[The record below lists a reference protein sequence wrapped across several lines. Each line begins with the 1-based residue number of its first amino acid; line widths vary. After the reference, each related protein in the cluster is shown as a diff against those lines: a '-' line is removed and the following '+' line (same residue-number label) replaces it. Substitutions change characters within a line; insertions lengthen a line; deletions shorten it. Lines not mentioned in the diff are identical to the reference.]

1 MQRTIQFVVADQ
13 VSTLNRITSAFVRLQ
28 CNIDELHVKR
38 SEQDGISNMELKV
51 NIDDDTAFN
60 ILLKKLEQQINV
72 LSLQVYKN
80 DLMR

>member
-1 MQRTIQFVVADQ
+1 MKRTIQLVVADQ

-51 NIDDDTAFN
+51 NIDDDSAFN

-72 LSLQVYKN
+72 LSVTSI
-80 DLMR
+80 

>member
-60 ILLKKLEQQINV
+60 ILLKKLEQQINC
-72 LSLQVYKN
+72 LLYTSPSPR
-80 DLMR
+80 D

>member
-1 MQRTIQFVVADQ
+1 MKRTIQLVVADQ

-38 SEQDGISNMELKV
+38 SEQDGISNMDLKV

-72 LSLQVYKN
+72 LSVTSI
-80 DLMR
+80 

>member
-1 MQRTIQFVVADQ
+1 MKRTIQFVVADQ

-51 NIDDDTAFN
+51 NIEDDTAFN

-72 LSLQVYKN
+72 LSVTSI
-80 DLMR
+80 

>member
-72 LSLQVYKN
+72 LSVTSI
-80 DLMR
+80 

>member
-1 MQRTIQFVVADQ
+1 MKRTIHFVVADQ

-38 SEQDGISNMELKV
+38 SDQDGISNLELKV
-51 NIDDDTAFN
+51 NIEDEAAFN

-72 LSLQVYKN
+72 L
-80 DLMR
+80 RITHI

>member
-1 MQRTIQFVVADQ
+1 MKRTIQLVVADQ

-72 LSLQVYKN
+72 LSVTSI
-80 DLMR
+80 

>member
-60 ILLKKLEQQINV
+60 ILLKKLEQ
-72 LSLQVYKN
+72 
-80 DLMR
+80 

>member
-1 MQRTIQFVVADQ
+1 MKRTIQFVVADQ

-72 LSLQVYKN
+72 LSVTSI
-80 DLMR
+80 

>member
-60 ILLKKLEQQINV
+60 ILLKEIRTTN
-72 LSLQVYKN
+72 
-80 DLMR
+80 